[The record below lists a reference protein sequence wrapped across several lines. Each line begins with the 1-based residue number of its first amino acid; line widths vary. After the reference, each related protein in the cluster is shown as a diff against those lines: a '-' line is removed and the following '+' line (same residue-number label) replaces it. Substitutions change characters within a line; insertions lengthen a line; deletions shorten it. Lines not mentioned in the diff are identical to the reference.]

1 MLVLFKN
8 RGEERDIPQS
18 EQRMSPEA
26 YSSMMFESLHS
37 GHERVIVRFGRNG
50 LAV

>member
-8 RGEERDIPQS
+8 REGRDIPQS

-26 YSSMMFESLHS
+26 YCSMMLESLHS
-37 GHERVIVRFGRNG
+37 GQERVIVKFGRYG
-50 LAV
+50 WVV